1 MILNENEDK
10 DAVRR
15 LGEQEE
21 RLKQQAVQLKQT
33 KLFKNAIKRVLD
45 PVRSFHEQIKDEVAS
60 HERLKR
66 GEFDELQNFAGIG
79 RLLIA
84 LRIAK
89 GADSAQAGRAGPM
102 PFQCSYSVPSEDTR
116 ERGTVGKLAGMP
128 VLISSLIS
136 PSLCLCVSVVNPLQ

>member
-1 MILNENEDK
+1 MIRNENEYQ

-21 RLKQQAVQLKQT
+21 RLKQQAAQLKQT
-33 KLFKNAIKRVLD
+33 KLSKDAIKRVLD
-45 PVRSFHEQIKDEVAS
+45 PVRSFHEQIKEEVAS
-60 HERLKR
+60 YERLKR

-89 GADSAQAGRAGPM
+89 GLTQRELAERLEVSETQVSCDERHEYHGAGYP
-102 PFQCSYSVPSEDTR
+102 
-116 ERGTVGKLAGMP
+116 
-128 VLISSLIS
+128 
-136 PSLCLCVSVVNPLQ
+136 